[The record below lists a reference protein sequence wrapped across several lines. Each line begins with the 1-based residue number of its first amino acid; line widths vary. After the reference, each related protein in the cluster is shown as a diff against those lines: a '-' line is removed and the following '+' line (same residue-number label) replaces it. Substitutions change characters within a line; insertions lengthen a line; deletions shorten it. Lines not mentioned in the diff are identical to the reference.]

1 MISEEYQFLF
11 IHIPKT
17 AGNSVGQQL
26 QAYSE
31 DRLVTL
37 AAHQDGVERFEVRHP
52 RYPITKHST
61 LTDYKALLAP
71 ALFRRL
77 FKFATLRNPWERMIS
92 FYFSPHRGVTQ
103 WDPGAFR
110 ALVERTP
117 PARHYLLTD
126 ASGPMDKPLDAD
138 IDCLLRFETLEQ
150 DFQRVSTRLGL
161 PWRGLPRYNASQ
173 RNHYTH
179 YYDDELI
186 AVVEDRFG
194 EEIAFGD
201 YRFGG

>member
-1 MISEEYQFLF
+1 MISEKYQFLF

-17 AGNSVGQQL
+17 GGNSIGQKL
-26 QAYSE
+26 HEYSE

-52 RYPITKHST
+52 SYPITKHST
-61 LTDYKALLAP
+61 LAVYKSLLAP

-103 WDPGAFR
+103 WNPDAFR
-110 ALVERTP
+110 ALVESTP
-117 PARHYLLTD
+117 PARHYLLAE
-126 ASGPMDKPLDAD
+126 ASSPMDKPLDAD
-138 IDCLLRFETLEQ
+138 IDFLLRFETLEH
-150 DFQRVSTRLGL
+150 DLQRVWNQLGL
-161 PWRGLPRYNASQ
+161 PWRGLPRRNASQ
-173 RNHYTH
+173 RGHYTD
-179 YYDDELI
+179 YYDDEMI
-186 AVVEDRFG
+186 ALVQDRFSD
-194 EEIAFGD
+194 EIAFGD